1 MIPHHKHLKLD
12 GTGAFLKVNQIDSNQ
27 LEITVGTAND
37 KSFKGLE
44 FPSNKKE
51 SFYNTFFRFHTSRP
65 RHEEPNHR
73 KIRSLRGLQN
83 DVL

>member
-27 LEITVGTAND
+27 LEITVGTEND

-44 FPSNKKE
+44 SPLKK
-51 SFYNTFFRFHTSRP
+51 
-65 RHEEPNHR
+65 
-73 KIRSLRGLQN
+73 
-83 DVL
+83 

>member
-27 LEITVGTAND
+27 LEITVGTEND

-44 FPSNKKE
+44 SPLKKKKV
-51 SFYNTFFRFHTSRP
+51 FITPFFRFHTSRT
-65 RHEEPNHR
+65 RHDEPNHR
-73 KIRSLRGLQN
+73 KIRALRGLQN

>member
-27 LEITVGTAND
+27 LEITVGTEND

-44 FPSNKKE
+44 SPLKKKKV
-51 SFYNTFFRFHTSRP
+51 FIIFR
-65 RHEEPNHR
+65 
-73 KIRSLRGLQN
+73 
-83 DVL
+83 